1 MNSYIKNHCY
11 LCITQE
17 KIMTL
22 TYKYSTMDRLLSLHN
37 ILKENNVDRLRELIE
52 SDKDVINMYDSNR
65 LLPLHIAIEHSDIE
79 IVEMLLDNNAVI
91 NGGETIKT
99 HPINIAMIL
108 AGGRMMLYNDNK
120 PVKPSKRIRR
130 LLTVNNTEKYTKIV
144 KLLIKHGA
152 DLKMV
157 CRSYV
162 LDFYK
167 GGSYCIKTGYAIG
180 YSYFSTIP
188 LCQILWEET
197 KHPSLYYMRRIT
209 IKCAIRAV
217 NIELVKHFI
226 SNNLLADTD
235 TALEDYF
242 LEAVKTNSPKMVKLF
257 LDSGI
262 DINSTICEN
271 SHTALYHAV
280 EQENVT
286 LVMLLLNHGADPD
299 IGDIYSMLKYAI
311 MSSKHGVK
319 LFNILVKNGARIR
332 CCNDILIEAI
342 CKRYYSI
349 ISYILSLPVNYL
361 PISILCM
368 CIYELRNLP
377 ITRKLL
383 KKINDINVSC
393 DACNMYPIHA
403 AVSINTS
410 RLTRLLINKGA
421 DVNVR
426 NRYGKTPIHLAC
438 MYSKIGNIKVLIKNG
453 ANVNERDNYG
463 ITPLMICSREGKV
476 SNMEY
481 LLANGADVNQT
492 DYDKNTAL
500 TYAIRNKSKECT
512 RVLLEHGADMCFM
525 NRFHTPITI
534 HKTHDNPAVFLAV
547 IYLYFSVINDS
558 SIRNKQGFVRNMR
571 FVNNHK
577 ETKSLK
583 DEIENELSIMKDN
596 VFYTGDKKIS
606 LYDVLI
612 LDKLDDLA
620 NTIKRIR
627 RIDLKQIIIFRRFIK
642 KHIKYMEKRNSAIE
656 SVLSIINEYTSK
668 DHLSRWWLLSPEIHR
683 VIVSNLSM
691 EDLKTISGYY

>member
-1 MNSYIKNHCY
+1 MKLIYRHN
-11 LCITQE
+11 T
-17 KIMTL
+17 TG
-22 TYKYSTMDRLLSLHN
+22 RLLSLHN
-37 ILKENNVDRLRELIE
+37 ILKENNVDRLRVLIE
-52 SDKDVINMYDSNR
+52 EDKDIINMYDSNR
-65 LLPLHIAIEHSDIE
+65 LLALHIAIEHSDID
-79 IVEMLLDNNAVI
+79 IIKMLLGNGAVI
-91 NGGETIKT
+91 NGGETIKS
-99 HPINIAMIL
+99 HPINIAIVL

-120 PVKPSKRIRR
+120 TVKPEKRIRR
-130 LLTVNNTEKYTKIV
+130 LLTSANNTEKYTEIV

-152 DLKMV
+152 DLKMA

-167 GGSYCIKTGYAIG
+167 GSSYCVKNGYAIG

-197 KHPSLYYMRRIT
+197 KHPSLYYMRNIT
-209 IKCAIRAV
+209 IKCAIRAR
-217 NIELVKHFI
+217 NTELVEYFI
-226 SNNLLADTD
+226 TNNLLVDTD
-235 TALEDYF
+235 TMLEDYF
-242 LEAVKTNSPKMVKLF
+242 LEAVKTNSPKIVKLF
-257 LDSGI
+257 I
-262 DINSTICEN
+262 DTGVDVNTVICEN

-286 LVMLLLNHGADPD
+286 LVNLLLNHGADPD
-299 IGDIYSMLKYAI
+299 IGDVYTMLKYAI
-311 MSSKHGVK
+311 MSSKHGVR
-319 LFNILVKNGARIR
+319 LFNILVKHGAQIR

-349 ISYILSLPVNYL
+349 ISYILSLPIHYL

-383 KKINDINVSC
+383 KKIKDINVSC

-410 RLTRLLINKGA
+410 RLTRLLVNKGA

-438 MYSKIGNIKVLIKNG
+438 MYSKISNIKILLKNG
-453 ANVNERDNYG
+453 ANINETDNYG
-463 ITPLMICSREGKV
+463 ITPLMICSRESKV

-481 LLANGADVNQT
+481 LLANGANVNQA

-500 TYAIRNKSKECT
+500 TYAIRNKCEECT

-534 HKTHDNPAVFLAV
+534 HKTRNNPAVFIAV
-547 IYLYFSVINDS
+547 IYLYFSAINDS
-558 SIRNKQGFVRNMR
+558 SIKNKQGFVRNMR

-577 ETKSLK
+577 ETKALK
-583 DEIENELSIMKDN
+583 DEIEHELSIMKDN

-612 LDKLDDLA
+612 LDKLDDLT
-620 NTIKRIR
+620 NSIKRIR
-627 RIDLKQIIIFRRFIK
+627 RIDLKHIRIFRCFIK
-642 KHIKYMEKRNSAIE
+642 KHIKYMEKRKTAID
-656 SVLSIINEYTSK
+656 STLSIINEYASK
-668 DHLSRWWLLSPEIHR
+668 DHSSRWWLLSPEIHR
-683 VIVSNLSM
+683 VILSNLSM